1 MPNQRAL
8 ISKGRIR
15 RRNLG
20 SGRCDGTNSSPL
32 APNRSVFLL
41 SPATQS
47 GPPLFPTPLPLFKTA
62 KIRFF
67 VGFVIRYRGNLMGR
81 ENSEDTLQLSP
92 HSISTFPIPIRPTHP
107 PSLPPSLPP
116 FADPPFSLWATNL
129 RPRPLPPSRYIPFAS
144 RMERQFRY
152 FLLFLFLLQ
161 IMAALAQKEKWEG
174 SNSGRRVYFRVRAA
188 LARLG
193 S

>member
-92 HSISTFPIPIRPTHP
+92 HSISTFPIPIRPTHSR
-107 PSLPPSLPP
+107 SLPPSLPSP
-116 FADPPFSLWATNL
+116 IPLSL
-129 RPRPLPPSRYIPFAS
+129 FG
-144 RMERQFRY
+144 
-152 FLLFLFLLQ
+152 LQ
-161 IMAALAQKEKWEG
+161 ICALALSRPPDTFLSRREWRG
-174 SNSGRRVYFRVRAA
+174 SSGTFSSSSSSCRLWPRSLRRRSGKDLTLDDVYI
-188 LARLG
+188 
-193 S
+193 SE

>member
-8 ISKGRIR
+8 ISEGRIR

-47 GPPLFPTPLPLFKTA
+47 GPPFFPTPLPLFKTA

-107 PSLPPSLPP
+107 PSLPPSLRRSP
-116 FADPPFSLWATNL
+116 FLSLGYKSAPSPSPALPIHSFRVENGEAVPVL
-129 RPRPLPPSRYIPFAS
+129 SPLPLPPADYGRARS
-144 RMERQFRY
+144 
-152 FLLFLFLLQ
+152 
-161 IMAALAQKEKWEG
+161 EG
-174 SNSGRRVYFRVRAA
+174 EVGRI
-188 LARLG
+188 
-193 S
+193 

>member
-8 ISKGRIR
+8 ISEGRIR

-107 PSLPPSLPP
+107 PSLSRSPFLSLGYKSAPPTRPPDTFLSRREWRGSSGTFSSSSSSCRLWPRSLRRRSGK
-116 FADPPFSLWATNL
+116 DLTL
-129 RPRPLPPSRYIPFAS
+129 DDVYIS
-144 RMERQFRY
+144 E
-152 FLLFLFLLQ
+152 
-161 IMAALAQKEKWEG
+161 
-174 SNSGRRVYFRVRAA
+174 
-188 LARLG
+188 
-193 S
+193 

>member
-92 HSISTFPIPIRPTHP
+92 HSISTFPIPIRATHP
-107 PSLPPSLPP
+107 PFASLPFLPSP
-116 FADPPFSLWATNL
+116 
-129 RPRPLPPSRYIPFAS
+129 IP
-144 RMERQFRY
+144 
-152 FLLFLFLLQ
+152 LFLSLGYKSAPPTRPPDTFLSRR
-161 IMAALAQKEKWEG
+161 EWRG
-174 SNSGRRVYFRVRAA
+174 SSGTFSSSSSSCRLWPRSLRRRSGKDLTLDDVYI
-188 LARLG
+188 
-193 S
+193 SE